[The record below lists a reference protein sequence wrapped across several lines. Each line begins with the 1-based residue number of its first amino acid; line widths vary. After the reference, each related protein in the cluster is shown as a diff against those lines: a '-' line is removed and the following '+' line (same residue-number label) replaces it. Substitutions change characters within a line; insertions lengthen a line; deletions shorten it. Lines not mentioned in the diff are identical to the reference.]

1 MITVSNITYIA
12 ISYETA
18 TFNDLK
24 HFMAADG
31 INIIRQEPATF
42 IDNFDLAASYINLV
56 ITDMEQRK
64 HISQLLDDRQLKRFS
79 YTHKASTINGALEPG
94 CFVYPNT
101 VIYANAYVE
110 RDTIIHSLCV
120 IAHYVTV
127 GKGSYF
133 SAGVMVGGTSSLGK
147 FNKYMLGVIIH
158 DKITICD
165 DVTVGTKAVVRKNI
179 TTSGVYSPV
188 SSTIE
193 KIR

>member
-1 MITVSNITYIA
+1 MITVSNTSYIA
-12 ISYETA
+12 ISYNTA

-31 INIIRQEPATF
+31 IDIIRQEPTSF
-42 IDNFDLAASYINLV
+42 INEFDPAANYINLV

-64 HISQLLDDRQLKRFS
+64 YISQLLDDRQLKRFS
-79 YTHKASTINGALEPG
+79 YIHKASSINGELEPG

-101 VIYANAYVE
+101 VIYANAYIE
-110 RDTIIHSLCV
+110 CDTIIHSLCV

-133 SAGVMVGGTSSLGK
+133 SAGVMVGGTTSLGK

-158 DKITICD
+158 DKIIICD

-179 TTSGVYSPV
+179 TSSGVYSPV
-188 SSTIE
+188 SATIE
-193 KIR
+193 KIK